1 MSVGL
6 TIKGLRKRFGRQEA
20 LAGVDLEIRP
30 GEFFCLVGPSGCGK
44 TTLLRCV
51 AGFARPDAGE
61 IMLDGERLDP
71 LPPHRRGLGMVF
83 QNYALFP
90 HLSVRE
96 NVAYGLRAR
105 KLPAAVVSKRVEQAL
120 AQVRLAHRASSF
132 PGMLSGGE
140 QQRVA
145 TARALA
151 IEPRLLLMDE
161 PLSNLDA
168 KLRVEMR
175 EEIRGV
181 QRALG
186 ITTLYVTHD
195 QEEAL
200 ALADRI
206 AVMNAGALE
215 QIGSPLEIYRRPAT
229 PFVAG
234 FIGHTN
240 FLAGVVEGV
249 AGGEARVR
257 LRGAASA
264 GSKGYSKAAAPP
276 SPDLSLEG
284 RGVSQPGAAPFAA
297 LRTSSGQ
304 VVPHETRD
312 SDQCKAISVPAGD
325 LSPGDKVTI
334 ALRPERFELA
344 EASVAGTIRGRI
356 VGLSFLGAITRLQVE
371 TAAGLV
377 MVELHGFSGEGLDV
391 GAEVHLAVQSE
402 TAIVFRGGEDTQP
415 RMNTDERGGMSK

>member
-1 MSVGL
+1 L
-6 TIKGLRKRFGRQEA
+6 QKRFGAHEA

-51 AGFARPDAGE
+51 AGFTRPDAGE
-61 IMLDGERLDP
+61 IVCDGERLDP
-71 LPPHRRGLGMVF
+71 LPPHQRNLGMVF

-105 KLPAAVVSKRVEQAL
+105 RLPSSVVKERVERAL
-120 AQVRLAHRASSF
+120 AMVHLAHRGRSF
-132 PGMLSGGE
+132 PGLLSGGE

-175 EEIRGV
+175 DEIRRV

-200 ALADRI
+200 ALSDRI
-206 AVMNAGALE
+206 AVMNAGRLE
-215 QIGSPLEIYRRPAT
+215 QIGEPLQIYRSPAT

-234 FIGHTN
+234 FIGQTN
-240 FLAGVVEGV
+240 FLPGVVESV
-249 AGGEARVR
+249 SGGEARVR
-257 LRGAASA
+257 VGAARSSDKPQDVADSSSA
-264 GSKGYSKAAAPP
+264 QPGSAAASRRFPKREQAP
-276 SPDLSLEG
+276 ALHN
-284 RGVSQPGAAPFAA
+284 QTGAAREGDDAA
-297 LRTSSGQ
+297 ATPVI
-304 VVPHETRD
+304 VVPRE
-312 SDQCKAISVPAGD
+312 D
-325 LSPGDKVTI
+325 LSPGEAVTV
-334 ALRPERFELA
+334 ALRPERFSLA
-344 EASVAGTIRGRI
+344 DPGAPGTMPGRI
-356 VGLSFLGAITRLQVE
+356 EEIVFLGAITRLQIQ
-371 TAAGLV
+371 TAAGL
-377 MVELHGFSGEGLDV
+377 MMIELHGYAGEGLKP
-391 GAEVHLAVQSE
+391 GAQVSLAIQ
-402 TAIVFRGGEDTQP
+402 TDAAAVFAAAQG
-415 RMNTDERGGMSK
+415 

>member
-1 MSVGL
+1 
-6 TIKGLRKRFGRQEA
+6 LRKAFRGHEA
-20 LAGVDLEIRP
+20 VAGVDLDIRP

-51 AGFARPDAGE
+51 AGFTRPDAGE
-61 IMLDGERLDP
+61 IVCDGERLDP
-71 LPPHRRGLGMVF
+71 LPPHRRNLGMVF

-90 HLSVRE
+90 HLSVRD

-105 KLPAAVVSKRVEQAL
+105 KVPRAVVNERVEHAL
-120 AQVRLAHRASSF
+120 QQVRLAHRASSF

-175 EEIRGV
+175 EEIRRV

-200 ALADRI
+200 ALSDRI
-206 AVMNAGALE
+206 AVMNAGRFE
-215 QIGSPLEIYRRPAT
+215 QVGEPLDIYRHPAT

-240 FLAGVVEGV
+240 FLSGVVESV
-249 AGGEARVR
+249 AGTEAVVR
-257 LRGAASA
+257 LKAASPEPAQASGAASGESVIRIRSDGLA
-264 GSKGYSKAAAPP
+264 GG
-276 SPDLSLEG
+276 
-284 RGVSQPGAAPFAA
+284 QP
-297 LRTSSGQ
+297 
-304 VVPHETRD
+304 
-312 SDQCKAISVPAGD
+312 
-325 LSPGDKVTI
+325 VTV
-334 ALRPERFELA
+334 ALRPERFTVA
-344 EASVAGTIRGRI
+344 APGAPEAIPGRI
-356 VGLSFLGAITRLQVE
+356 DEVVFLGAVTRLRVD
-371 TAAGLV
+371 TAAGAV
-377 MVELHGFSGEGLDV
+377 MVELHGFEGEGLHP
-391 GAEVHLAVQSE
+391 GAEVHLSIDAQ
-402 TAIVFRGGEDTQP
+402 TATVFREG
-415 RMNTDERGGMSK
+415 

>member
-6 TIKGLRKRFGRQEA
+6 AIAGLRKRFASHEA
-20 LAGVDLEIRP
+20 LAGVDLEIEP
-30 GEFFCLVGPSGCGK
+30 GEFFTLLGPSGCGK

-51 AGFARPDAGE
+51 AGFCRPDAGE
-61 IMLDGERLDP
+61 ITCDGERIDP
-71 LPPHRRGLGMVF
+71 LPPHRRRLGMVF

-105 KLPAAVVSKRVEQAL
+105 RVPADAIGTRVEHAL
-120 AQVRLAHRASSF
+120 AQVHLTQRAGHF

-175 EEIRGV
+175 DEIRRV
-181 QRALG
+181 QRSLG

-200 ALADRI
+200 ALSDRI
-206 AVMNAGALE
+206 AVMNAGRLE
-215 QIGSPLEIYRRPAT
+215 QIGDPLQIYRFPAT

-234 FIGHTN
+234 FIGLTN
-240 FLAGVVEGV
+240 FLAGEVESA
-249 AGGEARVR
+249 AGGQAHVR
-257 LRGAASA
+257 L
-264 GSKGYSKAAAPP
+264 KAAPANGQEIS
-276 SPDLSLEG
+276 SP
-284 RGVSQPGAAPFAA
+284 PGAAGRVSLPARD
-297 LRTSSGQ
+297 LVSGD
-304 VVPHETRD
+304 P
-312 SDQCKAISVPAGD
+312 
-325 LSPGDKVTI
+325 VTI
-334 ALRPERFELA
+334 AVRPERFHLA
-344 EASVAGTIRGRI
+344 EPGAPNALPGR
-356 VGLSFLGAITRLQVE
+356 VEQTTFLGAITRLRVRTE
-371 TAAGLV
+371 VGSIT
-377 MVELHGFSGEGLDV
+377 MELHAPAGEAAKP
-391 GAEVHLAVQSE
+391 GAEVIVSFDGEAA
-402 TAIVFRGGEDTQP
+402 TVFRDDRAGT
-415 RMNTDERGGMSK
+415 S

>member
-6 TIKGLRKRFGRQEA
+6 TIRGLRKQFGGHQA
-20 LAGVDLEIRP
+20 LAGVDLEVRP

-51 AGFARPDAGE
+51 AGFTRPDAGE
-61 IMLDGERLDP
+61 ITCDGERLDP
-71 LPPHRRGLGMVF
+71 LPPHRRNLGMVF

-105 KLPAAVVSKRVEQAL
+105 RVPASAVSKRVEQAL
-120 AQVRLAHRASSF
+120 AMVHLEHRAGSF

-175 EEIRGV
+175 QEIRRV
-181 QRALG
+181 QRSLG

-200 ALADRI
+200 ALSDRI

-215 QIGSPLEIYRRPAT
+215 QIGNPLEIYRNPAT
-229 PFVAG
+229 TFVAD

-240 FLAGVVEGV
+240 FLPGTVESATEG
-249 AGGEARVR
+249 AARVR
-257 LRGAASA
+257 LSNAAPTASENMVVRVAAS
-264 GSKGYSKAAAPP
+264 
-276 SPDLSLEG
+276 DLAEG
-284 RGVSQPGAAPFAA
+284 EA
-297 LRTSSGQ
+297 
-304 VVPHETRD
+304 
-312 SDQCKAISVPAGD
+312 
-325 LSPGDKVTI
+325 VTV
-334 ALRPERFELA
+334 ALRPERFSLA
-344 EASVAGTIRGRI
+344 APGTAATMPGRLQEI
-356 VGLSFLGAITRLQVE
+356 TFLGAITRLLVQ
-371 TAAGLV
+371 TSAGPV
-377 MVELHGFSGEGLDV
+377 TVELHGYAGEGLTP
-391 GAEVHLAVQSE
+391 GAEVHLAVEGE
-402 TAIVFRGGEDTQP
+402 TATVFREGDKS
-415 RMNTDERGGMSK
+415 RRY

>member
-6 TIKGLRKRFGRQEA
+6 TINGVRKRFGDHQA
-20 LAGVDLEIRP
+20 LGGVDLDIQP
-30 GEFFCLVGPSGCGK
+30 GEFFTLVGPSGCGK

-51 AGFARPDAGE
+51 AGFTRPDAGE
-61 IMLDGERLDP
+61 IICDGQRLDP
-71 LPPHRRGLGMVF
+71 LPPHQRNLGMVF

-105 KLPAAVVSKRVEQAL
+105 RAPAALTRERVERAL
-120 AQVRLAHRASSF
+120 SQVHLLHRADSF

-175 EEIRGV
+175 QELRRV

-200 ALADRI
+200 ALSDRI
-206 AVMNAGALE
+206 AVMAAGRFE
-215 QIGSPLEIYRRPAT
+215 QVGDPLQIYRFPAT

-240 FLAGVVEGV
+240 FIAGEVVSVSGNRAV
-249 AGGEARVR
+249 VR
-257 LRGAASA
+257 GRPAE
-264 GSKGYSKAAAPP
+264 AAAPA
-276 SPDLSLEG
+276 
-284 RGVSQPGAAPFAA
+284 AAPAEMTVPNRELAA
-297 LRTSSGQ
+297 GQ
-304 VVPHETRD
+304 
-312 SDQCKAISVPAGD
+312 A
-325 LSPGDKVTI
+325 VTV
-334 ALRPERFELA
+334 ALRPERL
-344 EASVAGTIRGRI
+344 T
-356 VGLSFLGAITRLQVE
+356 LSPADATNTLPCEIEDVVFLGAVTRLRVG
-371 TAAGLV
+371 TVAGSLT
-377 MVELHGFSGEGLDV
+377 VELHGAPDEEIKAGLHTTLGFDADAATVFAEGGD
-391 GAEVHLAVQSE
+391 
-402 TAIVFRGGEDTQP
+402 
-415 RMNTDERGGMSK
+415 

>member
-6 TIKGLRKRFGRQEA
+6 TIRGLRKRFGAHQA
-20 LAGVDLEIRP
+20 LAGVDLEIQP

-51 AGFARPDAGE
+51 AGFCRPDAGE
-61 IMLDGERLDP
+61 ITCDGERLDP
-71 LPPHRRGLGMVF
+71 LPAHQRNLGMVF

-105 KLPAAVVSKRVEQAL
+105 KAPAPLVRERVGRAL
-120 AQVRLAHRASSF
+120 AMVHLAHRADSF
-132 PGMLSGGE
+132 PGVLSGGE

-175 EEIRGV
+175 GEIRRV

-200 ALADRI
+200 ALSDRI

-215 QIGSPLEIYRRPAT
+215 QVGEPLRIYRSPAT

-234 FIGHTN
+234 FIGQTN
-240 FLAGVVEGV
+240 FLAGTVESV
-249 AGGEARVR
+249 GGGQARVR
-257 LRGAASA
+257 LHHDGLAA
-264 GSKGYSKAAAPP
+264 GGG
-276 SPDLSLEG
+276 E
-284 RGVSQPGAAPFAA
+284 SQPGAAV
-297 LRTSSGQ
+297 LHDGGESGGHGGQ
-304 VVPHETRD
+304 
-312 SDQCKAISVPAGD
+312 SIAVPAQG
-325 LSPGDKVTI
+325 LAPGERVTV
-334 ALRPERFELA
+334 ALRPERFTLA
-344 EASVAGTIRGRI
+344 APGARDVMPGRI
-356 VGLSFLGAITRLQVE
+356 EEIVFLGAVTRLQVR
-371 TAAGLV
+371 TGAGPIT
-377 MVELHGFSGEGLDV
+377 VELHGYDGEGLKP
-391 GAEVHLAVQSE
+391 GAEVYLAITSE
-402 TAIVFRGGEDTQP
+402 TATVFRGAEGT
-415 RMNTDERGGMSK
+415 

>member
-6 TIKGLRKRFGRQEA
+6 TIKGLRKRYGRQEA
-20 LAGVDLEIRP
+20 LAGVDLEICP

-105 KLPAAVVSKRVEQAL
+105 RLPGDVVAKRVEQAL

-151 IEPRLLLMDE
+151 IAPRLLLMDE

-206 AVMNAGALE
+206 AVMNGGALE
-215 QIGSPLEIYRRPAT
+215 QTGTPLEIYRNPAT

-240 FLAGVVEGV
+240 FLAGVVEAV
-249 AGGEARVR
+249 EGGKARVR
-257 LRGAASA
+257 VLSGAI
-264 GSKGYSKAAAPP
+264 
-276 SPDLSLEG
+276 
-284 RGVSQPGAAPFAA
+284 RV
-297 LRTSSGQ
+297 T
-304 VVPHETRD
+304 
-312 SDQCKAISVPAGD
+312 AGD
-325 LSPGDKVTI
+325 LSEGDSVTV
-334 ALRPERFELA
+334 ALRPERFGV
-344 EASVAGTIRGRI
+344 ASAAAPGTIAGVI
-356 VGLSFLGAITRLQVE
+356 TGTSFLGAITRLQVE
-371 TAAGLV
+371 TAAGRV
-377 MVELHGFSGEGLDV
+377 MVELHGHYGEGLKP
-391 GAEVHLAVQSE
+391 GAQVHLAVQSE
-402 TAIVFRGGEDTQP
+402 TAIVFRRAAEGG
-415 RMNTDERGGMSK
+415 

>member
-1 MSVGL
+1 V
-6 TIKGLRKRFGRQEA
+6 RKRFGTHEA
-20 LAGVDLEIRP
+20 LMGVDLEVRP
-30 GEFFCLVGPSGCGK
+30 GEFFTLVGPSGCGK

-51 AGFARPDAGE
+51 AGFCRPDGGE
-61 IMLDGERLDP
+61 IVCDGQRLDP
-71 LPPHRRGLGMVF
+71 LPPHRRNLGMVF

-105 KLPAAVVSKRVEQAL
+105 KVPSPVVAERLERALEQ
-120 AQVRLAHRASSF
+120 VHLAHRAGDF

-175 EEIRGV
+175 AEIRRV
-181 QRALG
+181 QRSLG

-200 ALADRI
+200 ALSDRI
-206 AVMNAGALE
+206 AVMNAGRLE
-215 QIGSPLEIYRRPAT
+215 QIGDPLEIYRYPAT

-240 FLAGVVEGV
+240 FLAGEVVSV
-249 AGGEARVR
+249 AGGQAQVR
-257 LRGAASA
+257 LKSAPGPQPMERTPDVAQPPIRATLNGRPQGVPEGPPPAVSPAA
-264 GSKGYSKAAAPP
+264 GIVIIGVAARDLAP
-276 SPDLSLEG
+276 
-284 RGVSQPGAAPFAA
+284 
-297 LRTSSGQ
+297 GQ
-304 VVPHETRD
+304 
-312 SDQCKAISVPAGD
+312 A
-325 LSPGDKVTI
+325 VTL
-334 ALRPERFELA
+334 ALRPERFSLA
-344 EASVAGTIRGRI
+344 APGMPNTMAGVVEDIT
-356 VGLSFLGAITRLQVE
+356 FLGAVTRLRVQ
-371 TAAGLV
+371 TAAGPIT
-377 MVELHGFSGEGLDV
+377 VELHAEGAEGLKP
-391 GAEVHLAVQSE
+391 GAQVSLSFDSE
-402 TAIVFRGGEDTQP
+402 AATVFPQP
-415 RMNTDERGGMSK
+415 G

>member
-6 TIKGLRKRFGRQEA
+6 TIRGLCKRFGEREA
-20 LAGVDLEIRP
+20 LAGVDLEIQP
-30 GEFFCLVGPSGCGK
+30 GEFFTLVGPSGCGK

-61 IMLDGERLDP
+61 ITCDGERLDP
-71 LPPHRRGLGMVF
+71 LPPHRRNLGMVF

-105 KLPAAVVSKRVEQAL
+105 KAPRALVAERVARALEQ
-120 AQVRLAHRASSF
+120 VHLAHRAGDF

-168 KLRVEMR
+168 KLRVQMR
-175 EEIRGV
+175 EEIRRV

-200 ALADRI
+200 ALSDRI
-206 AVMNAGALE
+206 AVMNAGRLE
-215 QIGSPLEIYRRPAT
+215 QVGDPLHIYRDPAT

-240 FLAGVVEGV
+240 FLVGAVESV
-249 AGGEARVR
+249 AEGQARVR
-257 LRGAASA
+257 LQALRSQVADAVSGVVAPSSDGAA
-264 GSKGYSKAAAPP
+264 
-276 SPDLSLEG
+276 
-284 RGVSQPGAAPFAA
+284 
-297 LRTSSGQ
+297 GQ
-304 VVPHETRD
+304 AVIV
-312 SDQCKAISVPAGD
+312 IPAGD
-325 LSPGDKVTI
+325 VAAGQAVTI
-334 ALRPERFELA
+334 ALRPERFSLSA
-344 EASVAGTIRGRI
+344 QAGANSLPGKIEET
-356 VGLSFLGAITRLQVE
+356 VFLGAVIRLRVA
-371 TAAGLV
+371 TAAGPIT
-377 MVELHGFSGEGLDV
+377 VELQAQAAEGLHP
-391 GAEVHLAVQSE
+391 GAEVHLAFDAAAA
-402 TAIVFRGGEDTQP
+402 TVFASP
-415 RMNTDERGGMSK
+415 TDR

>member
-6 TIKGLRKRFGRQEA
+6 TIRGIRKRFGSNEV
-20 LAGVDLEIRP
+20 LLGVDLEIVP
-30 GEFFCLVGPSGCGK
+30 GEFFTLLGPSGCGK

-51 AGFARPDAGE
+51 AGFCRPDAGE
-61 IMLDGERLDP
+61 ITCDGERLDP
-71 LPPHRRGLGMVF
+71 LPPHRRNLGMVF

-105 KLPAAVVSKRVEQAL
+105 KVPSAVIAERIQRALEQ
-120 AQVRLAHRASSF
+120 VHLAHRARDF

-175 EEIRGV
+175 EEIRRV
-181 QRALG
+181 QRSLC

-200 ALADRI
+200 ALSDRI
-206 AVMNAGALE
+206 AVMNAGRLE
-215 QIGSPLEIYRRPAT
+215 QIGDPLGIYRYPAT

-240 FLAGVVEGV
+240 FLAGEVVSV
-249 AGGEARVR
+249 AGGQAQVR
-257 LRGAASA
+257 LAGSESKGPAGAADHLTVTV
-264 GSKGYSKAAAPP
+264 AARGRAP
-276 SPDLSLEG
+276 
-284 RGVSQPGAAPFAA
+284 
-297 LRTSSGQ
+297 GQ
-304 VVPHETRD
+304 
-312 SDQCKAISVPAGD
+312 
-325 LSPGDKVTI
+325 KVTL
-334 ALRPERFELA
+334 ALRPERFTLA
-344 EASVAGTIRGRI
+344 GPGAPNTMPGAIEEIT
-356 VGLSFLGAITRLQVE
+356 FLGAVTRLRVR
-371 TAAGLV
+371 TGAGPIT
-377 MVELHGFSGEGLDV
+377 VELHAEGAEGLKPGV
-391 GAEVHLAVQSE
+391 SVNLAFDGE
-402 TAIVFRGGEDTQP
+402 AATVFSQP
-415 RMNTDERGGMSK
+415 S

>member
-6 TIKGLRKRFGRQEA
+6 TLRGLRKRFGGHQA
-20 LAGVDLEIRP
+20 LAGVDLEVLA

-61 IMLDGERLDP
+61 ITCDGERLDP
-71 LPPHRRGLGMVF
+71 LPPHRRNLGMVF

-105 KLPAAVVSKRVEQAL
+105 RMPASALAKRVEQAL
-120 AQVRLAHRASSF
+120 AMVHLAHRARSF

-175 EEIRGV
+175 QEIRRV
-181 QRALG
+181 QRSLG

-200 ALADRI
+200 ALSDRI
-206 AVMNAGALE
+206 AVMNAGTLE
-215 QIGSPLEIYRRPAT
+215 QIGNPLEIYRNPAT
-229 PFVAG
+229 TFVAG

-240 FLAGVVEGV
+240 FLPGMVESMT
-249 AGGEARVR
+249 GGEAQVR
-257 LRGAASA
+257 LRN
-264 GSKGYSKAAAPP
+264 APP
-276 SPDLSLEG
+276 TTALSD
-284 RGVSQPGAAPFAA
+284 
-297 LRTSSGQ
+297 
-304 VVPHETRD
+304 VVVR
-312 SDQCKAISVPAGD
+312 IPAGD
-325 LSPGDKVTI
+325 LAPGEAVTV
-334 ALRPERFELA
+334 ALRPERFSLA
-344 EASVAGTIRGRI
+344 APGAAGTMRGRLQEI
-356 VGLSFLGAITRLQVE
+356 TFLGAITRLLVQI
-371 TAAGLV
+371 AAGPV
-377 MVELHGFSGEGLDV
+377 TVELHGHAGEGLTP
-391 GAEVHLAVQSE
+391 GAEVSLAVEGE
-402 TAIVFRGGEDTQP
+402 TAKVFREGE
-415 RMNTDERGGMSK
+415 

>member
-1 MSVGL
+1 MGMGL
-6 TIKGLRKRFGRQEA
+6 TIRGVEKRFGRQQA

-30 GEFFCLVGPSGCGK
+30 GEFFSLVGPSGCGK

-51 AGFARPDAGE
+51 AGFCRQDAGE
-61 IMLDGERLDP
+61 IAWDGERLDP
-71 LPPHRRGLGMVF
+71 LPAHRRNLGMVF

-105 KLPAAVVSKRVEQAL
+105 RLASALLRERVGRAL
-120 AQVRLAHRASSF
+120 EMVHLAHRAHHF

-175 EEIRGV
+175 EEIRRM

-200 ALADRI
+200 ALSDRI
-206 AVMNAGALE
+206 AVMNAGRLE
-215 QIGSPLEIYRRPAT
+215 QVGAPLDIYREPAT

-240 FLAGVVEGV
+240 FLRGVVAAV
-249 AGGEARVR
+249 AGGQATVSLQAAGTALPGQE
-257 LRGAASA
+257 RGQ
-264 GSKGYSKAAAPP
+264 
-276 SPDLSLEG
+276 EG
-284 RGVSQPGAAPFAA
+284 ACQVWVPTRELAIGVA
-297 LRTSSGQ
+297 
-304 VVPHETRD
+304 
-312 SDQCKAISVPAGD
+312 
-325 LSPGDKVTI
+325 VTI
-334 ALRPERFELA
+334 ALRPER
-344 EASVAGTIRGRI
+344 
-356 VGLSFLGAITRLQVE
+356 LSLGVPGAANSLPGEVEEVVFLGAVTRMRVG
-371 TAAGLV
+371 TAAGPLV
-377 MVELHGFSGEGLDV
+377 V
-391 GAEVHLAVQSE
+391 EVHGEAAGGIKPGAAVLLGFE
-402 TAIVFRGGEDTQP
+402 GAAATVFADAAQGG
-415 RMNTDERGGMSK
+415 

>member
-1 MSVGL
+1 MQ
-6 TIKGLRKRFGRQEA
+6 KRFGAHEA

-51 AGFARPDAGE
+51 AGFTRPDAGE
-61 IMLDGERLDP
+61 IVCDGERLDP
-71 LPPHRRGLGMVF
+71 LPPHQRNLGMVF

-105 KLPAAVVSKRVEQAL
+105 RLPSSIIKERVERAL
-120 AQVRLAHRASSF
+120 AMVHLAHRGRSF
-132 PGMLSGGE
+132 PGLLSGGE

-175 EEIRGV
+175 EEIRRV

-200 ALADRI
+200 ALSDRI
-206 AVMNAGALE
+206 AVMNAGRLE
-215 QIGSPLEIYRRPAT
+215 QIGEPLQIYRSPAT

-234 FIGHTN
+234 FIGQTN
-240 FLAGVVEGV
+240 FLPGVVESV
-249 AGGEARVR
+249 SGGEARVR
-257 LRGAASA
+257 VGEVERPSVVRGEQRILPKTDAH
-264 GSKGYSKAAAPP
+264 
-276 SPDLSLEG
+276 
-284 RGVSQPGAAPFAA
+284 
-297 LRTSSGQ
+297 T
-304 VVPHETRD
+304 
-312 SDQCKAISVPAGD
+312 IIVPAGN
-325 LSPGDKVTI
+325 LSPGQAVTV
-334 ALRPERFELA
+334 ALRPERFSLA
-344 EASVAGTIRGRI
+344 DPGAPGVMPGRI
-356 VGLSFLGAITRLQVE
+356 EEIVFLGAITRLQIQ
-371 TAAGLV
+371 TAAGL
-377 MVELHGFSGEGLDV
+377 MMIELHGYAGEGLKP
-391 GAEVHLAVQSE
+391 GAQVSLAIQ
-402 TAIVFRGGEDTQP
+402 TDAAAVFSVAQG
-415 RMNTDERGGMSK
+415 

>member
-1 MSVGL
+1 V
-6 TIKGLRKRFGRQEA
+6 RKRFGQQQA

-30 GEFFCLVGPSGCGK
+30 GEFFTLVGPSGCGK

-51 AGFARPDAGE
+51 AGFCRADAGE
-61 IMLDGERLDP
+61 IVCDGERLDP
-71 LPPHRRGLGMVF
+71 LPPHQRNLGMVF

-90 HLSVRE
+90 HLSVRD

-105 KLPAAVVSKRVEQAL
+105 KAPSPVVRERVERAL
-120 AQVRLAHRASSF
+120 AQVHLLHRADSF
-132 PGMLSGGE
+132 PGTLSGGE

-175 EEIRGV
+175 EEIRRV

-200 ALADRI
+200 ALSDRI
-206 AVMNAGALE
+206 AVMNAGHLE
-215 QIGSPLEIYRRPAT
+215 QIGDPLHIYRCPAT

-240 FLAGVVEGV
+240 FLAGEVESV
-249 AGGEARVR
+249 AGGQAQVR
-257 LRGAASA
+257 LKSTPESLPGDMGRRQ
-264 GSKGYSKAAAPP
+264 AAAAEAVAAKAPA
-276 SPDLSLEG
+276 L
-284 RGVSQPGAAPFAA
+284 RQAAPYVGG
-297 LRTSSGQ
+297 T
-304 VVPHETRD
+304 V
-312 SDQCKAISVPAGD
+312 SVPAGG
-325 LSPGDKVTI
+325 LAPGQAVTI
-334 ALRPERFELA
+334 AVRPERLSLA
-344 EASVAGTIRGRI
+344 APGAPNAMPGEVEE
-356 VGLSFLGAITRLQVE
+356 VVFLGAVTRLRVR
-371 TAAGLV
+371 TCAGPLT
-377 MVELHGFSGEGLDV
+377 VELHAQADEGLRP
-391 GAEVHLAVQSE
+391 GAPVALAVE
-402 TAIVFRGGEDTQP
+402 GEAATVFAADDG
-415 RMNTDERGGMSK
+415 